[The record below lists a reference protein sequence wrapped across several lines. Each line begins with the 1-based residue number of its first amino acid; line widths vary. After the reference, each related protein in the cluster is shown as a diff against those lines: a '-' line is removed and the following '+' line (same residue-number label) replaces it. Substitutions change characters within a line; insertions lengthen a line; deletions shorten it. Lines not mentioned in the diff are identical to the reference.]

1 MLHNSK
7 PVVTRFAPSPT
18 GFLHLGGY
26 RTALFNYIYARQHN
40 GKMILRIED
49 TDKTRSK
56 KEYEEDILSSLRWLG
71 IDYDELYRQSDR
83 TEVYTRHIKK
93 LLENRFA
100 YESSE
105 EKEGKEG
112 TVIRFKNPRTTV
124 VFKDLIR
131 GEIHMD
137 TKDLG
142 DFVIARSID
151 DPLYHLAVVVDD
163 FEMGVTHIIRGEDH
177 ISNTPRQILIQ
188 EAIGA
193 PRALYA
199 HLPLV
204 LAPDRSKLSK
214 RHGALPVREYQN
226 EGYLPHALINFLAL
240 LGWSPQ
246 RGGNTEESEI
256 FTAEKLREIF
266 SLDHV
271 QKGGAIF
278 NADKLNWINK
288 EHIKKMPLQDFQ
300 STARKFL
307 SEEITKL
314 PEWSEDRFTRAIP
327 VLADRIEKFG
337 DIRDMEKR
345 GELQYFFEA
354 PKVDINNLVWP
365 KGGTVTA
372 TKQHINAIVKL
383 LQDYPKK
390 TFIPEEIKALIWK
403 YAEEHG
409 RGEVLWPMR
418 YALSGKDKSP
428 DPFTLASILG
438 KEETLKRLSFA
449 LTATDTPDVSNA

>member
-1 MLHNSK
+1 MIRNSK

-163 FEMGVTHIIRGEDH
+163 F
-177 ISNTPRQILIQ
+177 
-188 EAIGA
+188 
-193 PRALYA
+193 
-199 HLPLV
+199 
-204 LAPDRSKLSK
+204 
-214 RHGALPVREYQN
+214 
-226 EGYLPHALINFLAL
+226 
-240 LGWSPQ
+240 
-246 RGGNTEESEI
+246 
-256 FTAEKLREIF
+256 
-266 SLDHV
+266 
-271 QKGGAIF
+271 
-278 NADKLNWINK
+278 
-288 EHIKKMPLQDFQ
+288 
-300 STARKFL
+300 
-307 SEEITKL
+307 
-314 PEWSEDRFTRAIP
+314 
-327 VLADRIEKFG
+327 
-337 DIRDMEKR
+337 
-345 GELQYFFEA
+345 
-354 PKVDINNLVWP
+354 
-365 KGGTVTA
+365 
-372 TKQHINAIVKL
+372 
-383 LQDYPKK
+383 
-390 TFIPEEIKALIWK
+390 
-403 YAEEHG
+403 
-409 RGEVLWPMR
+409 
-418 YALSGKDKSP
+418 
-428 DPFTLASILG
+428 
-438 KEETLKRLSFA
+438 
-449 LTATDTPDVSNA
+449 